1 MNSTTKTIDSRIIP
15 TVRNLKDQPERR
27 GFKSK
32 TNFPEEIH
40 KNNYINEINSEKEQQ
55 DIKDKLS
62 PSSKSVKKHF
72 SDKIYI
78 DGSLEQKQKQ
88 VTSYN
93 KHLSNSTNKIKIVS
107 KSKEIIQKNPLLANT
122 INYSS
127 NYKNINFNKYNN
139 IKSRTKY
146 VQNLLNTASLKK
158 YKQSCIDILKND
170 NEIKNLYEKC
180 GFDKTNVGY
189 ENFIYNNFFDNE
201 LFMIKLE
208 MLFLDEKN
216 IVKKNFK
223 EIFFK
228 KEMKKYLTNYI
239 DNNIYKNQLNSLN
252 ETIKDSFNLIIN
264 FDLFH
269 N

>member
-1 MNSTTKTIDSRIIP
+1 MNYTTRQIDPRIIP
-15 TVRNLKDQPERR
+15 TVRNLKDKPERR

-32 TNFPEEIH
+32 TNFPVETH
-40 KNNYINEINSEKEQQ
+40 KNNYINEISSEKDQQ
-55 DIKDKLS
+55 ELKNKCY
-62 PSSKSVKKHF
+62 PFSKSVKKHF

-78 DGSLEQKQKQ
+78 DGNLDKKTNQ

-93 KHLSNSTNKIKIVS
+93 KPLLNSTNKIKIVS
-107 KSKEIIQKNPLLANT
+107 ISKEIIQQNPLLSKTMNYNT
-122 INYSS
+122 
-127 NYKNINFNKYNN
+127 NYKNINFSKYNN

-146 VQNLLNTASLKK
+146 VQNLLNNASLKK
-158 YKQSCIDILKND
+158 YKQSFIDIIKND

-208 MLFLDEKN
+208 ILFLDEKN

-228 KEMKKYLTNYI
+228 KEIKKYLTNCIYNI
-239 DNNIYKNQLNSLN
+239 DYKNQINSLN
-252 ETIKDSFNLIIN
+252 ISVKDTFNLINN
-264 FDLFH
+264 FDLYH
-269 N
+269 D